1 MKKLLLVSAVLL
13 GAVSA
18 SQAAVNISIGF
29 GLPFPPPVIIGRP
42 AAAVVVPAPPPACA
56 PIAPVV
62 VAPPCAA
69 VVPAPVVLVPPRIYY
84 PYYPHRHVYYPY
96 YGRDRFH
103 GYRY

>member
-18 SQAAVNISIGF
+18 SRAAVNISLGF
-29 GLPFPPPVIIGRP
+29 GLPFPAPVIISRP
-42 AAAVVVPAPPPACA
+42 AAAVVVPAPPACA

-62 VAPPCAA
+62 VAPSCAD
-69 VVPAPVVLVPPRIYY
+69 VVPAPVVVLPPRIYY
-84 PYYPHRHVYYPY
+84 PTYPHRHVYHPY

-103 GYRY
+103 GY

>member
-1 MKKLLLVSAVLL
+1 MKKLLLVSAVVL

-18 SQAAVNISIGF
+18 SQAAVNISLGF
-29 GLPFPPPVIIGRP
+29 GLPFPAP
-42 AAAVVVPAPPPACA
+42 AIVVPAPPPACA

-62 VAPPCAA
+62 VAPSCAD
-69 VVPAPVVLVPPRIYY
+69 VVPAPVVVLPPRIYY
-84 PYYPHRHVYYPY
+84 PTYPHRHVYHPY